1 MRGIPFFIA
10 VAGPVILILIQNLI
24 VLVLVLRGIAQSR
37 EKKKAKQEKFA
48 SVRIAFACS
57 VLLGTTWI
65 FGVLA
70 IGDLRDIFQWLFC
83 IFNSLQGFFIF
94 IFYCLRNA
102 EARKSWGRF
111 LGLKGFE
118 RGQTDRSKSNYGSS
132 GKWLYLNNGIAL
144 ELFLWMKPGS
154 EFLITVFW
162 EF

>member
-37 EKKKAKQEKFA
+37 EKKKDKQEKFV

-70 IGDLRDIFQWLFC
+70 IGDLRDMFQWLFC

-111 LGLKGFE
+111 LGLKVLE

-132 GKWLYLNNGIAL
+132 GK
-144 ELFLWMKPGS
+144 
-154 EFLITVFW
+154 
-162 EF
+162 